1 MKKAGTILMVLT
13 TLTALT
19 IAGCSSGD
27 KQEDAAGKSKFPAI
41 AFDNMDKSA
50 NPGDDFFLHVN
61 GTWVKNTRIPSDYSD
76 YGVFHELHDKNQK
89 DLKQIFE
96 DAAKNTKAKAGSDEQ
111 KLGDFYRSGMDSAK
125 IEADG
130 IKPLAGE
137 FKMLDDIK
145 TIQDVQAAG
154 AKLHR
159 LGAGPF
165 FAFFASQD
173 EKNSSMVIAQV
184 YQGGL
189 GLPDRDYYLSPDQR
203 SKQIR
208 DEYLKHI
215 AKMFGLM
222 GIEEATAAA
231 NAQTIMKIETE
242 LAKSSKTRVELRDP
256 IANYNKMKT
265 ADLAKLTPNFNWI
278 EYFKNIGIQ
287 DPGEMDVKQPGFI
300 KTLDKMM
307 KSVKPEEWRVYLK
320 WHLLTSMASYLSSS
334 FDKENFRFYGTVL
347 TGAPEQKPRWKR
359 VQGTVG
365 GALGEIVG
373 KIYVAKFFP
382 EKAKKRMEELVN
394 NLKASFRD
402 RFQKLTWMGPET
414 KTKAIDKLNKI
425 EVKIGYPNKWRDY
438 AKLEIK
444 GDSYIGNVLKAA
456 AFEFD
461 YQMGKINKPV
471 DRGEWHMYPHQV
483 NAYYNP
489 SSNEIVFP
497 AAILQPPFFNLD
509 ADDAVNY
516 GAIGVVIAHEM
527 THGFDDQG
535 RLYDAAGNLT
545 NWWTADDSTKFTNQ
559 VQVLVDQYSKFSI
572 QLKDTTVFS
581 NGELTLGEN
590 IADFG
595 GFTLALNAFKMTKQ
609 GSNSD
614 EKIDAYTGLQR
625 FFLAYAQMWRQVIR
639 DEELMKR
646 VKEDVHSLGK
656 FRVNGVVRNVPEFY
670 TAFGIKEGNKLYLAE
685 KDRAVIW

>member
-1 MKKAGTILMVLT
+1 MKIAGKILMALT
-13 TLTALT
+13 TLTAVAIT
-19 IAGCSSGD
+19 GCQKSS
-27 KQEDAAGKSKFPAI
+27 EDAADGGKGKYPAI
-41 AFDNMDKSA
+41 EFGNMDKTV
-50 NPGDDFFLHVN
+50 NPGDDFFLFVN
-61 GTWVKNTRIPSDYSD
+61 GTWVKNTKIPSDYSD
-76 YGVFHELHDKNQK
+76 YGVFHELHDKNQE

-96 DAAKNTKAKAGSDEQ
+96 EAARNTKAKPGSDEQ
-111 KLGDFYRSGMDSAK
+111 KIGDFYRSGMDTAK
-125 IEADG
+125 INAEG

-145 TIQDVQAAG
+145 TIQDVQSAG

-159 LGAGPF
+159 IGAGPF

-208 DEYLKHI
+208 EEYLKHV
-215 AKMFGLM
+215 ANMFGLM
-222 GIEEATAAA
+222 GVDETTAAA
-231 NAQTIMKIETE
+231 YAQTIMRIETE
-242 LAKSSKTRVELRDP
+242 LAKSSKTRIELRDP

-265 ADLAKLTPNFNWI
+265 ADLAKMTPNFDWI

-307 KSVKPEEWRVYLK
+307 KSVKPEEWKIYLK
-320 WHLLTSMASYLSSS
+320 WHLLTSMASYLSSD

-365 GALGEIVG
+365 GALGEVVG
-373 KIYVAKFFP
+373 KIYVGKFFP
-382 EKAKKRMEELVN
+382 DRAKDRMKELVN

-402 RFQKLTWMGPET
+402 RFQKLIWMGSET
-414 KTKAIDKLNKI
+414 KAKAIEKLDKI
-425 EVKIGYPNKWRDY
+425 DVKIGFPDKWRDY
-438 AKLEIK
+438 AKLDIK

-456 AFEFD
+456 SFEFD

-471 DRGEWHMYPHQV
+471 DRGEWHMYPHTV

-497 AAILQPPFFNLD
+497 AAILQPPFFNLE

-545 NWWTADDSTKFTNQ
+545 NWWTADDSSKFSSQ
-559 VQVLVDQYSKFSI
+559 VNVLVDQYGKFNV
-572 QLKDTTVFS
+572 QLKDTTVYS

-609 GSNSD
+609 GSNPG
-614 EKIDAYTGLQR
+614 EEIDGYTGLQR

-670 TAFGIKEGNKLYLAE
+670 TAFGIKPESKLYLAE